1 MLARLDRLSAGPP
14 TWVTRALWAVAL
26 VAGIGGLVAWSVGLA
41 MDTFVPGVIAMW
53 CFCAAGLA
61 LAWVLP
67 MEAAVVMPLFLG
79 IAGWLVDML
88 PFVML
93 VAWFGVV
100 VRWLWK
106 LVRDRRWPRGGR
118 WVWVPI
124 GLVVWT
130 ALGAAMI
137 LPADRKHFVLLFGI
151 QVLASGTVL
160 LVAECLDRLEARR
173 VAVMGLLVYV
183 VVCAAAVF
191 LQWTGIPVEGLQD
204 ERVSAP
210 VEESYGVNAFV
221 NSTGMIKYERA
232 KEGGAGELRKQIE
245 RTTADVEAAPAFV
258 AFRAPFKA
266 FGTDLVVRFA
276 GSARAIEQ
284 ELAAKHDVELIYD
297 NVGLAPGKEIPRMR
311 AFPRNAL
318 TFAGVSA
325 AVLPLAFF
333 LLWGATSDR
342 QRWLARLAI
351 VGSLFGITFSL
362 ARGAWAALLVGI
374 VYLAIDGVVSRG
386 KKLQVVVATVV
397 AALVLTGTF
406 LVKYDAD
413 PMNARAGAEGS
424 INTRQSLYEDT
435 FAQVTGLH
443 VLLGYGSEKP
453 RDEEGNVPAGLKYIP
468 EAGTHSTYLNY
479 LFRTGVPGLLMLV
492 ALYVL
497 AWSFARRS
505 ARTDEGATKNLSQML
520 AMAVVII
527 AAHGVVLSLYVEPV
541 YTLTASLLLGLAIAG
556 VTDERGPLVP
566 WKRRVTAPSS

>member
-1 MLARLDRLSAGPP
+1 MLARLDRFSTGTP
-14 TWVTRALWAVAL
+14 TWVTRALWALAL
-26 VAGIGGLVAWSVGLA
+26 VASIGGLTAWAVGLA

-67 MEAAVVMPLFLG
+67 MESAVVMPLFLG

-100 VRWLWK
+100 VRWLWT
-106 LVRDRRWPRGGR
+106 LVRERRWPRGGR

-130 ALGAAMI
+130 ALGVVMI

-151 QVLASGTVL
+151 QILASGTVL
-160 LVAECLDRLEARR
+160 LVAESLERLEARR
-173 VAVMGLLVYV
+173 VAVTGLLVYV
-183 VVCAAAVF
+183 IVCAAAVF

-232 KEGGAGELRKQIE
+232 KEGGAGELRKKVE
-245 RTTADVEAAPAFV
+245 RITRDLEPTPGFV

-276 GSARAIEQ
+276 GSARAIED
-284 ELAAKHDVELIYD
+284 ELASKHDIELIYD

-318 TFAGVSA
+318 TFAGVCA

-333 LLWGATSDR
+333 MLWGASSDR
-342 QRWLARLAI
+342 QRWIARLAI
-351 VGSLFGITFSL
+351 VGGLFGITFSL

-374 VYLAIDGVVSRG
+374 VYLVIDGAISRG
-386 KKLQVVVATVV
+386 KKLQVIIATVV

-424 INTRQSLYEDT
+424 IGTRETLYKDT
-435 FAQVTGLH
+435 FAKVTGLH
-443 VLLGYGSEKP
+443 ILLGYGSEKP

-479 LFRTGVPGLLMLV
+479 LFRTGVPGLLMLL
-492 ALYVL
+492 ALYVV
-497 AWSFARRS
+497 AWLFARRS
-505 ARTDEGATKNLSQML
+505 ARTNEGDTRTLSQML
-520 AMAVVII
+520 AMTIAII

-541 YTLTASLLLGLAIAG
+541 YTLTASVLLGLAIAG
-556 VTDERGPLVP
+556 VTDGRGRLVP
-566 WKRRVTAPSS
+566 WKRQTAAQTS